1 MKRTRVELAF
11 FMQAVDPSRNSQ
23 EDMARLEM
31 QQHTKKSDLS
41 TEDVNNFIEAHSDAL
56 ARILFIYAKLNA
68 GIKYV
73 QGMNEILAV
82 LYYCFWRFGNE
93 AIIST
98 EYLES
103 DVFFCFSNLMSE
115 IKDGF
120 MRDLDKERN
129 GIDGKCKTMLS
140 ILKSVDYQVWVK
152 LEQERV
158 NPQFYALRW
167 LMLLM
172 CQEFDMANCV
182 RLWDTLFADP
192 HRYEFLNYVCVAIII
207 EVREE
212 ILEGDFAAC
221 MENLQAQTKRVND
234 VQELLNHAQEV
245 RETHEALEQEFEEL
259 EADHGGVEQ

>member
-1 MKRTRVELAF
+1 MW
-11 FMQAVDPSRNSQ
+11 Q
-23 EDMARLEM
+23 
-31 QQHTKKSDLS
+31 
-41 TEDVNNFIEAHSDAL
+41 
-56 ARILFIYAKLNA
+56 
-68 GIKYV
+68 
-73 QGMNEILAV
+73 
-82 LYYCFWRFGNE
+82 
-93 AIIST
+93 
-98 EYLES
+98 
-103 DVFFCFSNLMSE
+103 
-115 IKDGF
+115 
-120 MRDLDKERN
+120 
-129 GIDGKCKTMLS
+129 
-140 ILKSVDYQVWVK
+140 K

-259 EADHGGVEQ
+259 EADNGTAAAAEHQNS